1 MEKDSNNLNPQLVVI
16 AEDKSTGL
24 LGYVVVDDTING
36 HACGGLRMHSKLTID
51 ELKTLARS
59 MTLKY
64 GFTGM
69 AQGGA
74 KAGIVMAQD
83 IQGERKQELIK
94 RFAQIISPLLKSKHY
109 ITGPDMNTTQDD
121 IDFMLKSIGMRIPNP
136 RRNTGHKS
144 GFYTALGV
152 MVGIEAAAEY
162 KKMKISNCRVAIE
175 GFGSVGSAL
184 AYLLVTRK
192 GSKVIAISTSKGAIY
207 EEKGLD
213 IMKLI
218 TLRNKHGDDV
228 VNVYKEATTID
239 KSELLTLD
247 VDILSPCAIYHTIN
261 MNNVNEI
268 KASII
273 CAGAN
278 NPATRDAEEKLFKKS
293 ILSVP
298 FFMIN
303 CGGVLGNKI
312 EVTRVSD
319 LFIEGF
325 IRNKIFNHII
335 DVIKKADETNNS
347 MLSIAENYSIRNF
360 NEMKSRDNKGIKNIF
375 YQSALEIFN
384 RGLFPKFIVK
394 LFAPVYL
401 KKTMLKGKSLS
412 Y

>member
-312 EVTRVSD
+312 EVTGVSD

>member
-24 LGYVVVDDTING
+24 LGYVVIDDTING

-74 KAGIVMAQD
+74 KAGIVMGQD
-83 IQGERKQELIK
+83 IQVARKQELLK
-94 RFAQIISPLLKSKHY
+94 RFAQIISPLLKSKRY

-121 IDFMLKSIGMRIPNP
+121 IDFMLKSIGIRVPKP

-152 MVGIEAAAEY
+152 MVGIEAAAEH
-162 KKMKISNCRVAIE
+162 KKMKISNCKVAIE

-184 AYLLVTRK
+184 AYLLVTK
-192 GSKVIAISTSKGAIY
+192 KDSKVIAISTSKGAIY

-239 KSELLTLD
+239 KSKLLTLD
-247 VDILSPCAIYHTIN
+247 VDILSPCAIYHTIS

-268 KASII
+268 KAPII

-278 NPATRDAEEKLFKKS
+278 NPATRDAEEKLFEKG

-298 FFMIN
+298 FFMVN
-303 CGGVLGNKI
+303 CGGVLGNKL
-312 EVTRVSD
+312 EVTGVSD
-319 LFIEGF
+319 IFIEGF
-325 IRNKIFNHII
+325 LRNKIFNHII
-335 DVIKKADETNNS
+335 DVIKKAEETNNS
-347 MLSIAENYSIRNF
+347 MLSIAEKYSIRNF

-375 YQSALEIFN
+375 YKSVLEMFN

-401 KKTMLKGKSLS
+401 KKTMLKDKSLL